1 MLISYECNSSS
12 PLTFAEI
19 RLHTIVMLLQYS
31 LVMIFACSTIFSRTA
46 SNKVNVRG
54 TEGNY
59 VNKKL
64 FCHFSVKDIVNFS
77 NNSED
82 TGLT

>member
-1 MLISYECNSSS
+1 MRPVFTLDVYECNSSS

-19 RLHTIVMLLQYS
+19 RLHAIVILLQYL
-31 LVMIFACSTIFSRTA
+31 LVIIFACSTIFPRTA

-54 TEGNY
+54 TERNY

-64 FCHFSVKDIVNFS
+64 FFSFLSKRS
-77 NNSED
+77 R
-82 TGLT
+82 